1 MKRFV
6 IILSV
11 LLLVGCGNK
20 ISDEIP
26 KGAFIDLKLED
37 IEVFQEMYVTDLVHD
52 TNVKIED
59 YKLDTDVIGEKD
71 IELRNIFIR
80 LLFKLLILWNL
91 RYLEVV
97 LKQLKWVMRAIYV
110 IV

>member
-26 KGAFIDLKLED
+26 KGAFID
-37 IEVFQEMYVTDLVHD
+37 
-52 TNVKIED
+52 
-59 YKLDTDVIGEKD
+59 
-71 IELRNIFIR
+71 
-80 LLFKLLILWNL
+80 
-91 RYLEVV
+91 
-97 LKQLKWVMRAIYV
+97 
-110 IV
+110 